1 MSALTTINE
10 KTTLLVTCAF
20 FDEDGI
26 ATTPTA
32 ATYRI
37 HDRATGTVIKA
48 VTALTGLG
56 PTKQIEITSAENAL
70 VTAAAATEEHVLTL
84 EWDYGSGRHGTDEY
98 RWLVRNLVGVS

>member
-26 ATTPTA
+26 ATTPSA

-48 VTALTGLG
+48 VTPLTGLG
-56 PTKQIEITSAENAL
+56 ATKQIEITSAENAM
-70 VTAAAATEEHVLTL
+70 VSSGASSEEHVLTL

-98 RWLVRNLVGVS
+98 RFIVRNLVGVS

>member
-10 KTTLLVTCAF
+10 KTTLLVTAAF

-26 ATTPTA
+26 AATPSA

-37 HDRATGTVIKA
+37 HDRGTGTVIKA
-48 VTALTGLG
+48 VTALTGLST
-56 PTKQIEITSAENAL
+56 TKQIEITSAENAM
-70 VTAAAATEEHVLTL
+70 VVAGAATEEHVLTL
-84 EWDYGSGRHGTDEY
+84 EWDYGAGRHGTDEY